1 MLMRFL
7 AGLFLVG
14 VVAAPIPLM
23 PAAAQT
29 ATTLDGVYTLDQAK
43 RGEEIYRLECS
54 ACHRDSLL
62 GNSIDGGPPLRGSQ
76 FTMRWTDFSIET
88 MLGTIQELMPID
100 EPGSLSRQEYVDVV
114 GFILWA
120 NQLPAGEV
128 DLPTEPE
135 ALDQIVVAFPP

>member
-1 MLMRFL
+1 MRFL